1 MSTFPPLSHSPL
13 PQALEKVNP
22 ASTRIDQVL
31 GTTAAQWGLAWPL
44 PAPSQPLCPR
54 PVVKVQVGL
63 QGGGSVRVRR
73 RMNRARRAMAQALA
87 CQPVSAWSLKGL
99 AW

>member
-1 MSTFPPLSHSPL
+1 MSTFPPLSFPSRPE
-13 PQALEKVNP
+13 ALDKADRVS
-22 ASTRIDQVL
+22 ARIDQVL

-44 PAPSQPLCPR
+44 SAPSRPLCPR
-54 PVVKVQVGL
+54 PSVQAQGAL

-87 CQPVSAWSLKGL
+87 YQPVSAWSLKGL